1 MSTSGPN
8 FSPGGLTEWRDGNQ
22 VVGVHRGPA
31 HFGRQRADRAARHGG
46 QLGATIVASGRSSTT
61 SPP

>member
-1 MSTSGPN
+1 MLTSGAN
-8 FSPGGLTEWRDGNQ
+8 FSPGGLTEWRDDQ
-22 VVGVHRGPA
+22 VVGVHRVPA

-46 QLGATIVASGRSSTT
+46 QLGATIVASGRSSAT